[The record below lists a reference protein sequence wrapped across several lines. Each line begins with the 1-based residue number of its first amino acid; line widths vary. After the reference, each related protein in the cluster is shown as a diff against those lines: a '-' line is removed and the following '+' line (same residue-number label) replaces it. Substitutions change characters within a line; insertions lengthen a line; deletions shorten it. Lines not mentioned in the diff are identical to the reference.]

1 MKEMK
6 VRSAS
11 LRFISGE
18 PLEPRGHAM
27 KTPLCSVSLACAS
40 TIFFFFWVAPF
51 TGLTAATFILSGIS
65 LFGLLLFIPAAREET
80 RPRYFDLLLPGT
92 VFALGVVSF
101 LVYPDGNSFFSD
113 PVSGIEVVWIGLL
126 AALSP
131 ASLAFVHLLPERLKA
146 KALVPLRA
154 IAGIVLFAAIIFAC
168 VVKDTVLSP
177 SPTLH
182 PWSGLI
188 TLYWAV
194 GLPLIGFNL
203 LAIAIRCRGDD

>member
-1 MKEMK
+1 
-6 VRSAS
+6 
-11 LRFISGE
+11 
-18 PLEPRGHAM
+18 M
-27 KTPLCSVSLACAS
+27 KTSLCSISLVCTS
-40 TIFFFFWVAPF
+40 TIFFFFWVALF
-51 TGLTAATFILSGIS
+51 TGLTAATFVLSGIS
-65 LFGLLLFIPAAREET
+65 LFGLLLFISAARGET
-80 RPRYFDLLLPGT
+80 GSQYFDLLLPGT
-92 VFALGVVSF
+92 VFALGIVSF
-101 LVYPDGNSFFSD
+101 LVYLDGNSFLSD

-146 KALVPLRA
+146 KALVPFHA
-154 IAGIVLFAAIIFAC
+154 IVGIAIFAAIIFAY